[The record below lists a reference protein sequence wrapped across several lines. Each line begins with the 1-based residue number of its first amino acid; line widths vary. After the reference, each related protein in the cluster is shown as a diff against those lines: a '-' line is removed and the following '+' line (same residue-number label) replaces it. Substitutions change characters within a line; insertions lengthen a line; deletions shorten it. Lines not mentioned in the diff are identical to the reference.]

1 MMKNT
6 IRVSA
11 AILGLS
17 LLGACASLSQEDR
30 DYIEQAKSAA
40 SSSASSAARSAESAE
55 AAARRAE
62 AAAARAEDAAAR
74 AEAIFNR
81 SLRK

>member
-1 MMKNT
+1 MLKNT
-6 IRVSA
+6 LRVSA
-11 AILGLS
+11 AIFGLS
-17 LLGACASLSQEDR
+17 LLGACASLSEEDR
-30 DYIEQAKSAA
+30 TYIENAKSQASASA
-40 SSSASSAARSAESAE
+40 SSSARSAESAE

-81 SLRK
+81 GLRK